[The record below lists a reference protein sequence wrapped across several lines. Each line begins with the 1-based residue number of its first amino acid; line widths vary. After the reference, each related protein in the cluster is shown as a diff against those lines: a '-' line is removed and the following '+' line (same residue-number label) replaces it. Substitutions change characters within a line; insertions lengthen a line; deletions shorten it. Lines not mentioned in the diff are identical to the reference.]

1 MTTAIAQWTPTLSGS
16 FHRRRPP
23 VVAEAVDTL
32 GCVTLFD
39 RFRRKPQRDTP
50 LTAASKRNRADL
62 EEFLTSREG
71 VEGFVEPPTSTYA
84 MTLCL
89 VASDGEA
96 LRRAIKNEAQAKKLC
111 DEYDVPLYDA
121 RKVGYPQRMKDYQQ
135 GVRRDKVRLEDMPPL
150 VADET
155 ADAPEAETD
164 TDDDSG
170 G

>member
-1 MTTAIAQWTPTLSGS
+1 MA
-16 FHRRRPP
+16 
-23 VVAEAVDTL
+23 
-32 GCVTLFD
+32 LFD
-39 RFRRKPQRDTP
+39 RFRRKPERDTP
-50 LTAASKRNRADL
+50 LTAASKRNVADL

-96 LRRAIKNEAQAKKLC
+96 LRRAVKNQDQAKKLC
-111 DEYDVPLYDA
+111 DEHDVPLYDA

-135 GVRRDKVRLEDMPPL
+135 GVPRERVRLEDMPPL

-155 ADAPEAETD
+155 TDAPPAETD
-164 TDDDSG
+164 TDEDSG